1 MVLAKS
7 SESKQLMGLQ
17 EDTLMQVLSFLLA
30 VGPLVWL
37 SLVILPRT
45 ATGGSLLNGTADKW
59 SAW

>member
-37 SLVILPRT
+37 SLVTLPRT
-45 ATGGSLLNGTADKW
+45 AAGGSLLNGTHCR
-59 SAW
+59 

>member
-30 VGPLVWL
+30 VAPLVWL

>member
-30 VGPLVWL
+30 VGSLVWL
-37 SLVILPRT
+37 SLVTLPRT
-45 ATGGSLLNGTADKW
+45 ATRSSLLNGTVNKW